1 MTPLRLAILNLTRRK
16 LTTFFAVLSISISVA
31 SSGLLLR
38 SYILSNSR
46 LATLGKGC
54 DAVVGAKNSGIEILL
69 GSLNGEGD
77 FPDFVPYALFESL
90 RKEQHGEGVYVSSG
104 IKSVIPFLYFGKFK
118 NYRVIGTDES
128 FFKRPQP
135 APDLDFAQ
143 GTWAANP
150 DEVVIGSYIA
160 DKENVRIGDYITV
173 SPWLGKSEE
182 RKFPEFKLKVTGIL
196 DRTKTVWDYSL
207 FSNVKQA
214 QDIYRQNLDSA
225 KISIWGYNV
234 LNYFLIYT
242 DFGSRKPLTDLIN
255 KRTVAQVIYVNE
267 EISKLEGLLSSG
279 KNLGLFITLM
289 IILLGGLVVS
299 VLMITRFDAMKIQL
313 AVLRAIGYKKGEIA
327 KWLLWEGILLGVT
340 SCLAGA
346 LFDMMLFPALKGA
359 IGMGLPETV
368 FASSTIFQSIPI
380 WIITIA
386 ATCIAAYIPFVI
398 FNTLNVHDSLRGL

>member
-31 SSGLLLR
+31 CSGLLLR

-46 LATLGKGC
+46 LSTLGTGC

-69 GSLNGEGD
+69 GSLNGEGE

-90 RKEQHGEGVYVSSG
+90 RKEQHGEGAYVSSG
-104 IKSVIPFLYFGKFK
+104 LKSVIPFLYFAKYK
-118 NYRVIGTDES
+118 DYRVIGTDES

-143 GTWAANP
+143 GVWTGNP
-150 DEVVIGSYIA
+150 GEVVLGSYVA
-160 DKENVRIGDYITV
+160 EKENVKPGDIISV
-173 SPWLGKSEE
+173 SPWLGRNESV
-182 RKFPEFKLKVTGIL
+182 KFPEVKLKVTGVL
-196 DRTKTVWDYSL
+196 EKTKTVWDYSL
-207 FSNVKQA
+207 FSGIKQA
-214 QDIYRQNLDSA
+214 QDVYRQNVDSA
-225 KISIWGYNV
+225 KISIWGANV
-234 LNYFLIYT
+234 LQYFLIYT

-267 EISKLEGLLSSG
+267 EIAKLEGLLSSG
-279 KNLGLFITLM
+279 KNLGLFITFM

-327 KWLLWEGILLGVT
+327 KWLLWEGILLGST
-340 SCLAGA
+340 ACIAGA
-346 LFDMMLFPALKGA
+346 LLDLMLFPALKGA
-359 IGMGLPETV
+359 IGLGLPETV
-368 FASSTIFQSIPI
+368 FAASSILQSLPV
-380 WIITIA
+380 WIITVA
-386 ATCIAAYIPFVI
+386 ATCAAAFIPFII
-398 FNTLNVHDSLRGL
+398 FNRLNVHDSLRGL